1 MIIAIDGPAA
11 AGKGTLAKALATH
24 LGYHFLDTGSLYRM
38 VGLAVLRGENDPV
51 AAARNLNAKLY
62 HDADLRSEEVA
73 GAASKVAAIPE
84 VRAAL
89 VQFQR
94 DFANQKPG
102 AVLDGR
108 DIGTVICPNADYKF
122 YITASVEARAAR
134 RFQDLRDTGVTLASI
149 TADIIARDTRDAAQ
163 SVPAVDA
170 VVIDTSEMSAEECLE
185 IALQKLHE
193 QVNIKK
199 SYAKD

>member
-11 AGKGTLAKALATH
+11 AGKGTLAKALAKH

-38 VGLAVLRGENDPV
+38 VGLAVLQGATDPV
-51 AAARNLNAKLY
+51 AAARNLDPMAY
-62 HDADLRSEEVA
+62 HDAELRSEEVA

-84 VRAAL
+84 VRSAL

-108 DIGTVICPNADYKF
+108 DIGTVISPNADFKF

-134 RFQDLRDTGVTLASI
+134 RFKDLDASGVTLKSI
-149 TADIIARDTRDAAQ
+149 TADITARDKRDAAQ
-163 SVPAVDA
+163 SVSASDA
-170 VVIDTSEMSAEECLE
+170 VVIDTSALSAAQCFEKVLSF
-185 IALQKLHE
+185 LK
-193 QVNIKK
+193 
-199 SYAKD
+199 